1 MSDEEERRIQMFM
14 AHLPEKEFDFL
25 EEKVKLWDTDYC
37 IGFEK
42 TPYEHFH
49 FIAYITDTEYHNFC
63 QNIFKKHYNLRGK
76 PGRKGTKDE
85 GKGKQYG
92 RKLEKIN
99 SEERVIQYTLKDGNF
114 RTNMDKDLI
123 EKLVEQSFKKNEKER
138 DIKRLFEHLDK
149 EKYGAKV
156 YQHFNEYGTQETYI
170 IHTTRQILEKIYKFI
185 IENKDIKLSL
195 SRTAINNYFLKYL
208 RTTQNIK
215 LCDKVRYAMSFN
227 NHN

>member
-49 FIAYITDTEYHNFC
+49 FVAFITDTEYHNFC

-99 SEERVIQYTLKDGNF
+99 SDERVIQYTLKDGDF

-123 EKLVEQSFKKNEKER
+123 DKLVEQSFRKNEKENNM
-138 DIKRLFEHLDK
+138 KKLFEHLDSKSNHWTSIKNK
-149 EKYGAKV
+149 EYMEGGVIKLWINK
-156 YQHFNEYGTQETYI
+156 E
-170 IHTTRQILEKIYKFI
+170 ILHDIYEFI
-185 IENKDIKLSL
+185 LSNKDVKLSL
-195 SRTAINNYFLKYL
+195 SKTAINNYFLKYL
-208 RTTQNIK
+208 RITEHISIS
-215 LCDKVRYAMSFN
+215 DKVRMTMKFN
-227 NHN
+227 NHL